1 MEANLEN
8 NLGRELISVTGPW
21 GDGECHTRPQSMLLE
36 KKKKKSSKGFWL
48 FEELFYEQF
57 NLK

>member
-36 KKKKKSSKGFWL
+36 KKKKSLVKAFG
-48 FEELFYEQF
+48 Y
-57 NLK
+57 LKNYFMSNST